1 MFVKRVFALVLFVC
15 LLFSVSSASAYVVS
29 HRYLIPDTT
38 CTVEIPTFF
47 LTLSSNATNNEPFIY
62 EYDSDF
68 DTGMSTFNSLSEQQS
83 LFQMMAYDQIDQ
95 SLIVFCTVTDSDFK
109 SRLEDESDYFFD
121 QYASDWADEYY
132 RSYAGKPLN
141 PVLKYKVTKFN
152 NIRCI
157 ELEHGKN
164 GKIAYSQV
172 FVFFLKDKVIDFTFD
187 YMINSTVKDD
197 KKIVS
202 DIMNSIQDGYMYY
215 PNL

>member
-68 DTGMSTFNSLSEQQS
+68 DAGMSTFNSLSEQQS

-109 SRLEDESDYFFD
+109 SRLEDESDYFLISMRLIG
-121 QYASDWADEYY
+121 QM
-132 RSYAGKPLN
+132 
-141 PVLKYKVTKFN
+141 
-152 NIRCI
+152 NI
-157 ELEHGKN
+157 
-164 GKIAYSQV
+164 
-172 FVFFLKDKVIDFTFD
+172 
-187 YMINSTVKDD
+187 
-197 KKIVS
+197 IVHMQES
-202 DIMNSIQDGYMYY
+202 H
-215 PNL
+215 

>member
-29 HRYLIPDTT
+29 HRYLIPGTN

-47 LTLSSNATNNEPFIY
+47 FTLSSNATDTEPFIY
-62 EYDSDF
+62 EYDSNF
-68 DTGMSTFNSLSEQQS
+68 EAGMSTFNSLSEQQS
-83 LFQMMAYDQIDQ
+83 MFQMIAYDKIDS
-95 SLIVFCTVTDSDFK
+95 SLIIFCTVTDSGFK
-109 SRLEDESDYFFD
+109 SRLEDESDLFFD

-157 ELEHGKN
+157 ELENGKN

-187 YMINSTVKDD
+187 YMSNSAAKND

-202 DIMNSIQDGYMYY
+202 DIMNSIQDEYMCY
-215 PNL
+215 